1 MAEKIQQTITTT
13 PIGQV
18 QTGNN
23 SLQVISNS
31 NIPQQTTLST
41 NNVNLKKLSQST
53 NSTPKTVTVE
63 DLKQQKLISER
74 NALRNKSMTAMTLA
88 GGSFSAIAGLS
99 KMFLGEDSA
108 LAKALDGLTNRVSAL
123 TFTGFGAFGSRDSV
137 KRNYLP
143 QVIPQVLGMI
153 TPWLVKSEDLTMYRG
168 VEVGLANV
176 AADIE
181 KLGGGKKQGYKD
193 FGESINV
200 LKSAASKYAQAMKE
214 NPLKAALNYESG
226 TAGITTGLVTA
237 LSPLVHLLG
246 LKKAAALLRQGS
258 GIAVE
263 FASKFNMDNL
273 NKGRYALFASG
284 GLMTV
289 SSLLNLVKE
298 FLPQKTHK
306 AVENFTWAFNL
317 FGKQA
322 QLQAYNNGEMALTE
336 KQNHKLEELPGKMLR
351 AILGQTN
358 QPESMSASSTKQ
370 IEAKSNDRKSSNAHT
385 SLRMPS
391 YTRQS
396 FVPRANLATARSA
409 SSESNTSSASNHS
422 ATSNPS
428 FVAARQFIQNS
439 QNNLKPRSIAEKRF
453 PAVNTK
459 LNIPATN
466 TAANIT
472 TIKPLTSLSSPNQI
486 NVGNTQKVAPA
497 LQASNLKP
505 SRIETS
511 NQSRETSTVVN

>member
-23 SLQVISNS
+23 SLQVINNS
-31 NIPQQTTLST
+31 AVPQQTTLST

-63 DLKQQKLISER
+63 DIKQQRLDSEKK
-74 NALRNKSMTAMTLA
+74 ALRNKSMTAMTLA
-88 GGSFSAIAGLS
+88 GGSFSAFAGLS

-108 LAKALDGLTNRVSAL
+108 LAKALDGLTNKVSAL

-181 KLGGGKKQGYKD
+181 KLGGGKKQGYQD

-200 LKSAASKYAQAMKE
+200 FKAAASKYAQAMKE
-214 NPLKAALNYESG
+214 NPLNATLNYESG

-289 SSLLNLVKE
+289 SSFLNLVKE

-351 AILGQTN
+351 AVLGQTN
-358 QPESMSASSTKQ
+358 QSESMSASSTKQ
-370 IEAKSNDRKSSNAHT
+370 TEVKLNAHKSSNAHT

-391 YTRQS
+391 VRQS
-396 FVPRANLATARSA
+396 FVPRASLAATRSTPIATSSNSAYNTAA
-409 SSESNTSSASNHS
+409 SQVSYVPSKQFIQASRNNFKAISLAGEGNSFKTTATSNTSTKNTSPMIAGTTVKSISLESRALPQNTTREASPTPISRTTVEAAAISS
-422 ATSNPS
+422 ATLPS
-428 FVAARQFIQNS
+428 
-439 QNNLKPRSIAEKRF
+439 K
-453 PAVNTK
+453 
-459 LNIPATN
+459 
-466 TAANIT
+466 
-472 TIKPLTSLSSPNQI
+472 
-486 NVGNTQKVAPA
+486 
-497 LQASNLKP
+497 AS
-505 SRIETS
+505 
-511 NQSRETSTVVN
+511 

>member
-1 MAEKIQQTITTT
+1 
-13 PIGQV
+13 
-18 QTGNN
+18 
-23 SLQVISNS
+23 
-31 NIPQQTTLST
+31 
-41 NNVNLKKLSQST
+41 
-53 NSTPKTVTVE
+53 
-63 DLKQQKLISER
+63 
-74 NALRNKSMTAMTLA
+74 
-88 GGSFSAIAGLS
+88 
-99 KMFLGEDSA
+99 
-108 LAKALDGLTNRVSAL
+108 
-123 TFTGFGAFGSRDSV
+123 
-137 KRNYLP
+137 
-143 QVIPQVLGMI
+143 
-153 TPWLVKSEDLTMYRG
+153 
-168 VEVGLANV
+168 
-176 AADIE
+176 
-181 KLGGGKKQGYKD
+181 
-193 FGESINV
+193 
-200 LKSAASKYAQAMKE
+200 MKE

-289 SSLLNLVKE
+289 SSFLNLIKE
-298 FLPQKTHK
+298 FLPEKTHK

-351 AILGQTN
+351 AVLGQITQTEFADILLKN
-358 QPESMSASSTKQ
+358 TEV
-370 IEAKSNDRKSSNAHT
+370 KSNAHKSSNAHT